1 MGFKGGLAYASEY
14 FNESGKFSYLYANYS
29 TSVADV
35 GLYAGIG
42 MNKFEDAK
50 MMTQALG
57 TTGSDDSYMDYKVAV
72 SKTIGGVGLE
82 GAYIGSDID
91 ESECG
96 GGVCEGRFVVTMSKG
111 F

>member
-1 MGFKGGLAYASEY
+1 
-14 FNESGKFSYLYANYS
+14 LYANYS
-29 TSVADV
+29 TTVSDI
-35 GLYAGIG
+35 GLYAGVGI
-42 MNKFEDAK
+42 NKFENAA
-50 MMTQALG
+50 MMFQALG

-96 GGVCEGRFVVTMSKG
+96 GGLCEGRFVVTMTKS